1 MDDSIQDGA
10 VVAIYT
16 DSYSSREWCRHEV
29 MEAKRRNVP
38 MVLVDCLQTVDER
51 IFPYLG
57 NVPGIRMNPDY
68 RDRIDQI
75 ASLLLD
81 ELFKDFLWRR
91 RIEVFRSSY
100 PRVMF
105 TARPPELISLSD
117 LADDAGDGER
127 SIVYPGPPLGFEEI
141 RLFADVAPGVRL
153 NTLSDWLMEN

>member
-1 MDDSIQDGA
+1 M
-10 VVAIYT
+10 VAIYT

-57 NVPGIRMNPDY
+57 NVPGIRMNPDH